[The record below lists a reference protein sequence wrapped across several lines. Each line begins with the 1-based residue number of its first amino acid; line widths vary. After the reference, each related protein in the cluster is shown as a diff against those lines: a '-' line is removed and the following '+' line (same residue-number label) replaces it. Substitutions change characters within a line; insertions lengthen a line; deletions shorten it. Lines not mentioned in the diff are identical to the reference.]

1 VDIRGGCYDSNNNQN
16 QKLSMPLD
24 LLGKLLF
31 PRMQPWQR
39 RREAKTILIT
49 LLVAVTFAAVVAAV
63 MLLRDSGR
71 R

>member
-1 VDIRGGCYDSNNNQN
+1 M
-16 QKLSMPLD
+16 LLD

-31 PRMQPWQR
+31 PRMQSWQR